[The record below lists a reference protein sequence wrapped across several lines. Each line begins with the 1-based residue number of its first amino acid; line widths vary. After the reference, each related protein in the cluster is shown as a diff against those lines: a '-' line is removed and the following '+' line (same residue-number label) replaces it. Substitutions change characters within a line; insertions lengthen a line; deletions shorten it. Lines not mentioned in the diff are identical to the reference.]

1 MACQYCKS
9 IFSGNSALLLH
20 QKSAKYC
27 LKLQEDMKPKV
38 YKCEAC
44 EKVLSTKHRLD
55 THKVI
60 CKKIVQEN
68 IPENFTRR
76 EKVNS
81 YIENMEILTEE
92 FLSEK
97 AKDLSEKHIRKGP
110 AGYAEFA
117 SDALKNKVISTDTS
131 REIFKFKTKYGIV
144 TDQGAER
151 LGKMIFKSIDSIN
164 REIITR
170 IEESADLDN
179 MLRILS
185 TVSTYKT
192 DVTKGSRGEHTP
204 FRGKFSK
211 QLSLWVSSHKV
222 I

>member
-38 YKCEAC
+38 YKCDAC

-68 IPENFTRR
+68 IPENFTYR
-76 EKVNS
+76 EKINS

-97 AKDLSEKHIRKGP
+97 AKDLSEKHIRNGP
-110 AGYAEFA
+110 TGYAEFA
-117 SDALKNKVISTDTS
+117 SDILKNKVISTDTS
-131 REIFKFKTKYGIV
+131 REIFKFKTKYGVVI
-144 TDQGAER
+144 DQGAER
-151 LGKMIFKSIDSIN
+151 IGKMIFKSIESIN

-170 IEESADLDN
+170 IEESVDLDG
-179 MLRILS
+179 MLSVLS
-185 TVSTYKT
+185 TVSKYKT
-192 DVTKGSRGEHTP
+192 AVTKGSSGKITP
-204 FRGKFSK
+204 FHRKFSK
-211 QLSLWVSSHKV
+211 HLCILLSSHKV

>member
-1 MACQYCKS
+1 MDCQFCGKE
-9 IFSGNSALLLH
+9 FSTKGNLLKH
-20 QKSAKYC
+20 HESTKYC

-38 YKCEAC
+38 YKCDAC

-55 THKVI
+55 THKII
-60 CKKIVQEN
+60 CKKIVREN
-68 IPENFTRR
+68 IPEKTHR

-92 FLSEK
+92 FLSKK

-117 SDALKNKVISTDTS
+117 SDVLKNKVIATDTS
-131 REIFKFKTKYGIV
+131 RSVFKFKTKYGLV

-151 LGKMIFKSIDSIN
+151 LGKMIFKSIETVN
-164 REIITR
+164 REIITK

-192 DVTKGSRGEHTP
+192 DVTKGSRGEHTS
-204 FRGKFSK
+204 FHTR
-211 QLSLWVSSHKV
+211 LSNHLGRLVSSDKV